1 MFIRTT
7 TIALSL
13 FVLSAHPSIAEV
25 MKASWYGPGFQG
37 SPMANGEPFDMNDYT
52 VAHKT
57 LPLGTCLKL
66 TNIENG
72 RTVNR
77 VEVTDRGPY
86 IEGRQLD
93 VSKAV
98 AKHLGFI
105 GAGTAKLQA
114 VKVRCT

>member
-1 MFIRTT
+1 MYIRTT

-13 FVLSAHPSIAEV
+13 LMLSAQPSIAEV

-37 SPMANGEPFDMNDYT
+37 KDMANGEPFNMNAYT

-66 TNIENG
+66 TNLENG
-72 RTVNR
+72 RIVNR

-86 IEGRQLD
+86 IKGRQLD

-98 AKHLGFI
+98 AQHLGFI

-114 VKVRCT
+114 VKVDCA